1 MARKDARADHGHSE
15 SDEDDS
21 ESIVAGRGFRRP
33 KLRHD
38 SLGRRRIAVDD
49 STNGPVTDAR
59 GCEAEQLD
67 GDESK
72 SSDHCDRDDHF
83 GGGHC
88 RELLWFR
95 SLRRKLGR
103 AWMSA
108 PKNSPSCEQIGRA
121 IAQHHSAS
129 AVLEMPL
136 KAPIYL
142 KCFILFA

>member
-21 ESIVAGRGFRRP
+21 EAIVAARGFRRP
-33 KLRHD
+33 KLRHG

-49 STNGPVTDAR
+49 STNGPVTDAG

-72 SSDHCDRDDHF
+72 GGDDCDRDDHF

-88 RELLWFR
+88 RELLSFR
-95 SLRRKLGR
+95 SLRRKLGCV
-103 AWMSA
+103 WMSC
-108 PKNSPSCEQIGRA
+108 PKNSASFRRNSDADCARTTRP
-121 IAQHHSAS
+121 AQ
-129 AVLEMPL
+129 
-136 KAPIYL
+136 YL
-142 KCFILFA
+142 